1 MKNNLDRLLGYLLEV
16 ETAKKGDLFENGVGG
31 DFPEDK
37 ISGGD
42 VSNGKKLLLLV
53 HPDIVFE
60 PGNIDF
66 IEEYIDR
73 LRDEMPKFDYVI
85 THKFFSDAAPELI
98 DNIGKNLDLWNELM
112 DVLEAESDWIKR
124 DYKFSASFSDALPD
138 YLIDNEGT
146 QIWLG
151 GGYEKL
157 CVADTQKALM
167 KKLGDVIGETGASIA
182 GCYGTLII
190 TQRHNPSFGDQPV
203 KEHYSSLRE
212 CIKMITEN
220 VNEAMETEPPEGY
233 YVDISGNER
242 VIRIRIKSKAGGRP
256 KLAGMMNVGRGITVP
271 AAGAHDGGLVWEV
284 ANVEAEP
291 GYGPMLY
298 DLAME
303 MVLLVGGVGLMPD
316 RTYVSPSARGVWEKY
331 YSRGDIDK
339 EPLPEDI
346 FDFSDMRNRPDY
358 MRYYYSKSGT
368 PLMNSLKALGLLKSK
383 DFDLD

>member
-1 MKNNLDRLLGYLLEV
+1 MGMKNNLDRLLGYLLEK
-16 ETAKKGDLFENGVGG
+16 ETVSQRPFMLSLDRLVAHRDSLFDAYEHCVYRNRCSESSGPIVVAEIEDGKYQLIDGYHRLIEHLLDRGGLVPIRAILGGEGTGEYAIARGGDRWLGDASMRYGNLEDLTDEETLEGHANKRKNAKSRHLFENGVGG
-31 DFPEDK
+31 SE
-37 ISGGD
+37 I
-42 VSNGKKLLLLV
+42 
-53 HPDIVFE
+53 
-60 PGNIDF
+60 
-66 IEEYIDR
+66 IE
-73 LRDEMPKFDYVI
+73 
-85 THKFFSDAAPELI
+85 
-98 DNIGKNLDLWNELM
+98 
-112 DVLEAESDWIKR
+112 
-124 DYKFSASFSDALPD
+124 
-138 YLIDNEGT
+138 
-146 QIWLG
+146 
-151 GGYEKL
+151 
-157 CVADTQKALM
+157 
-167 KKLGDVIGETGASIA
+167 
-182 GCYGTLII
+182 
-190 TQRHNPSFGDQPV
+190 
-203 KEHYSSLRE
+203 
-212 CIKMITEN
+212 EN

-256 KLAGMMNVGRGITVP
+256 KYAGMMNVGRGIMVP
-271 AAGAHDGGLVWEV
+271 AAEDHDGGLVWEV

-331 YSRGDIDK
+331 YSRGDIYK

-368 PLMNSLKALGLLKSK
+368 PLMNSLKARGLLKSK